1 MGGVNV
7 KCLDKE
13 LQEFSE
19 KGLFWF
25 FVIVKVGGIVGEGE
39 V

>member
-13 LQEFSE
+13 LQELSE
-19 KGLFWF
+19 KGLFWPL
-25 FVIVKVGGIVGEGE
+25 VIVKVGGIAGEGE